1 MDITCDKACQV
12 KLIMNVYLHHVGIF
26 PFLHNIM
33 QWIFCES
40 FVLNLWQWTGM
51 LDNNIR
57 LQVCVVFVCA
67 GGDWGE
73 AKNDF

>member
-26 PFLHNIM
+26 PFLHNIS
-33 QWIFCES
+33 ES
-40 FVLNLWQWTGM
+40 SVNLLFFGSGLVCSCWT
-51 LDNNIR
+51 IR